1 MLPLMPSPVPP
12 AVLTRRSIAYALLS
26 LLLVLS
32 QQMGISHALSHWP
45 DGRQAERVLR
55 QVQNQQQNR
64 EANQEQRRAKSLPLE
79 QSCAQCL
86 AFAQIG
92 SALDSPFH
100 VFPSTHA
107 AASAVSAIAAQ
118 PACRRRPCVYQS
130 RAPPILT

>member
-12 AVLTRRSIAYALLS
+12 AVLNRRSIAYALLS

-45 DGRQAERVLR
+45 DRGQAERTL
-55 QVQNQQQNR
+55 QLEQAGAQGQS
-64 EANQEQRRAKSLPLE
+64 QEQRRAKSLSLE

-92 SALDSPFH
+92 SALDSPFQS
-100 VFPSTHA
+100 FPSTHA
-107 AASAVSAIAAQ
+107 ATSAVSAIAEQA
-118 PACRRRPCVYQS
+118 ACRRRPCVYLS
-130 RAPPILT
+130 RAPPILA